1 MQEEATEGEK
11 EEATEGEKEEATE
24 GEKEEATEGE
34 KEGNKVRKEERENK
48 VIKNTGGD

>member
-1 MQEEATEGEK
+1 MKWVQ
-11 EEATEGEKEEATE
+11 EEATE

-48 VIKNTGGD
+48 VSKWDNKEYRRRLR

>member
-1 MQEEATEGEK
+1 MQ

-48 VIKNTGGD
+48 VSK